1 MREYINR
8 LSRGKFRYDIPDI
21 IQPDDVIIED
31 VICDTIHNAEF
42 HIQAQD
48 VIKGVVYSDNAKVT
62 VLTPSFAGKDSDIKY
77 VIDARGLSE
86 GDSIEG
92 EFTLVTNAG
101 EKEVLYSFTAVKETV
116 DTSLGKADNLFHF
129 TNLVQVNKEE
139 AVSLYRSDK
148 FKKIFLQGDD
158 VLNNLYD
165 VLYDRENVYE
175 SMEEFLIAIKKK
187 SALTFSVDNN
197 IRDYNIDGANEKD
210 SIIIEKNGWGYI
222 KLDVQC
228 EAPFIKMK
236 RGIITSD
243 DFIGDVYELDYI
255 IDDKLLHAG
264 NNYAYIIISSYSH
277 QEVIEITINGKEIVN
292 DSGFDEHRE
301 IRTAKSRLTAEYLQF
316 RMKRITKQEWVINT
330 NKVLDRVR
338 GLKKSDII
346 FDVLQAGV
354 NFISGDDYNGSR
366 ILENIKDRVLSD
378 VDNHIEL
385 YSLYLYVSTL
395 ERKDAGYTSD
405 VAQIVTECYEH
416 GYDSWVLLWILF
428 YIDGQSENN
437 KSIKLIRIKDCFND
451 GCISPVMYLEA
462 LNIYNAQ
469 PELLRLFNR
478 FEIQVIAFGIKY
490 NMITEKLAKQA
501 AAVIAN
507 ERITNKDN
515 IEILKKLYTIYEEDD
530 ILEVLISH
538 MVREG
543 IAGEEAFPFYE
554 KAVLRGIRITRLY
567 EFYMASIKKDIK
579 VRIPRIVLLY
589 FTYDSGINY
598 EWKSFLY
605 ANVVYNKAF
614 YKDIYDSYEQ
624 MIELYVYEQL
634 KAGCINNDL
643 MYLYRQFLK
652 PQLINNETAEYAV
665 KLRFMYRVTAD
676 CSKVKAVIVKCGYMK
691 EPAIYE
697 MTGNDIY
704 IPLYIS
710 NCSMAFIC
718 TDGVI
723 RRNTVNY
730 EIEKILEEPLDITL
744 LDEYDIEEPYIALFR
759 ADYCRKKHIY
769 NADTPSIYKKAAMVK
784 GVTYE
789 YRQLINSWLI
799 EYYKEYY
806 EGETF
811 NDEYSDLIKDGLDIN
826 TAQGLIEILLEYGMY
841 YEARELMERY
851 GYTIVP
857 AGKMFKFIVHELTA
871 SVNKESYKDILCEY
885 VFRNHLYNELVLE
898 YMVDNYN
905 GSDKDMYRLWKSAS
919 DFGVN
924 IKNLSERV
932 ISQYMFTQDNKDYY
946 DKLTQ
951 VFTDYYNKGASQ
963 LIAKAYIAYNSFLYF
978 IKGKNVSDIT
988 FTVVKECYKDKIGI
1002 PVICLAAWLK
1012 KVSENIKELNKP
1024 DIKDTA
1030 QKILDELC
1038 AKEIIYD
1045 YYKRFNGVLNIPY
1058 NACGVTVI
1066 EYYGN
1071 PDNKVVIN
1079 YKVNDAKEYAS
1090 AVMKCDNC
1098 GVFTYRLSLF
1108 YNDKVIYNYTIGT
1121 DTNTKEYNILYDNL
1135 NDGDNKGRFDAI
1147 NECLASEE
1155 LRDMV
1160 TLKKLMESYAV
1171 EDYVTKQ
1178 LFVPENMRQ

>member
-330 NKVLDRVR
+330 NKILDRVR

-428 YIDGQSENN
+428 YIDGQSE

-932 ISQYMFTQDNKDYY
+932 ISQYMFTQDKDYY